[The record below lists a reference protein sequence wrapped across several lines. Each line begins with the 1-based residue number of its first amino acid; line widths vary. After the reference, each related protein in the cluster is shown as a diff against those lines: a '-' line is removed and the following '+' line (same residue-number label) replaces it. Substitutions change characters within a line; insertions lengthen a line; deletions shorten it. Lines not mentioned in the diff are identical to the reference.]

1 MLDTVQ
7 YIFLE
12 NCRGIQC
19 FNLGGYPRMNHSQSF
34 IKKFSQG
41 GEEIMII
48 LRANP

>member
-19 FNLGGYPRMNHSQSF
+19 FNLGGISQDEPLTEF
-34 IKKFSQG
+34 H
-41 GEEIMII
+41 
-48 LRANP
+48 